1 MQFKN
6 NRKGGTISNQPEGHS
21 LARKGDWVLGELGI
35 SLEALV
41 LSDALDLSL
50 PMKKKPHLY
59 ICFSTGAIIN
69 CYYYIQSP
77 LPRLMPAVL
86 SSLVEMITQG
96 SLVNDFPSK
105 TLLSSLNL

>member
-1 MQFKN
+1 M
-6 NRKGGTISNQPEGHS
+6 
-21 LARKGDWVLGELGI
+21 GELGI

-41 LSDALDLSL
+41 LSDALDLLL

-59 ICFSTGAIIN
+59 ICFSTGAMIN
-69 CYYYIQSP
+69 SYYIQSP
-77 LPRLMPAVL
+77 LPRLMPVVL